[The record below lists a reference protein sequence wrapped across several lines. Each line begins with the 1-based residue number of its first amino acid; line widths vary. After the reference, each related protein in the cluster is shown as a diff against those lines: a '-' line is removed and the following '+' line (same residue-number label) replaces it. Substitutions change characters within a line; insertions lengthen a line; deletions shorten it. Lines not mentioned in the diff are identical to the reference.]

1 MPQGRT
7 AQPIVLQTMSHI
19 PLDLRRVPRISAVME
34 TEPPNHP
41 SALTTTQIGAVGEAL
56 IAAGL
61 TIASKGRLSP
71 FKPFADDDGLDLLL
85 FDKVLKKS
93 TPVQI
98 KCRTKVDDERAQTVQ
113 FDIRLKTFAREG
125 CGVVLCALLDGLSIK
140 SIWLFEATQLQTL
153 ARVTPE
159 KLTIVASVKATSR
172 DKFQPCRCDT
182 LATVVDKIISL
193 TPNS

>member
-1 MPQGRT
+1 
-7 AQPIVLQTMSHI
+7 MSHI
-19 PLDLRRVPRISAVME
+19 PLDSRRVPRIAALME
-34 TEPPNHP
+34 MAPPSYP
-41 SALTTTQIGAVGEAL
+41 TALTSTQIGAVGEAL

-61 TIASKGRLSP
+61 TIASQGRLSP

-125 CGVVLCALLDGLSIK
+125 CGVVLCALLDGLSIR
-140 SIWLFEATQLQTL
+140 SIWLFEAAQLQTL
-153 ARVTPE
+153 ARITSE
-159 KLTIVASVKATSR
+159 KLTVVASIKPTSR

-182 LATVVDKIISL
+182 LATVVDKILSL
-193 TPNS
+193 ALNS